1 MRTYFAR
8 GEVFATFMFGKSA
21 VPDSKTGVPGMNLRL
36 FGFGVSWV
44 WMNIVLR
51 AADVSEQK
59 VNTSL
64 SLAHR

>member
-1 MRTYFAR
+1 
-8 GEVFATFMFGKSA
+8 MFVKSS
-21 VPDSKTGVPGMNLRL
+21 VPDSNTGVPGMNLRL

-59 VNTSL
+59 VSINKPL
-64 SLAHR
+64 SGT